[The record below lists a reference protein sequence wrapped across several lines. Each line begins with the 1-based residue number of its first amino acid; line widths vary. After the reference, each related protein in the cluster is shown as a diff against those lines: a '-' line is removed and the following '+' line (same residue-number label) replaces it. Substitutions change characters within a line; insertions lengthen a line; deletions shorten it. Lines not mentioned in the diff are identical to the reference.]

1 MPSRLMPLQSNYHEA
16 SVPSKRVQLRA
27 KDRHFVPTRQSLPLH
42 SNYQEVVRKNSYKR
56 ENRFRHIIPNTSTL
70 ETSPQSGNAGKPRR
84 KRKWQP
90 KVARTK
96 SSQNMNTGRTANS
109 KESKEHN
116 AQKANNQQVD
126 KPKRKQRRSEI
137 ARLIRTCNR
146 AQKRAEARRLYR
158 MVRKCCTVQAPQ
170 SSTYHG
176 AQEGTTDRHTDQTD
190 HGKHTK
196 TGSLI
201 MTGTV

>member
-1 MPSRLMPLQSNYHEA
+1 MPSQSNYHEA

-27 KDRHFVPTRQSLPLH
+27 KDRRFVPTRQSLPLH

-96 SSQNMNTGRTANS
+96 SYQNMNTGRTANS

-126 KPKRKQRRSEI
+126 KPKRKQRRSET
-137 ARLIRTCNR
+137 AR
-146 AQKRAEARRLYR
+146 AQKRPETRRLYR
-158 MVRKCCTVQAPQ
+158 MVRKCCTVQGAPEQ
-170 SSTYHG
+170 HFSWG
-176 AQEGTTDRHTDQTD
+176 PRRP
-190 HGKHTK
+190 K
-196 TGSLI
+196 
-201 MTGTV
+201 